1 MKMNRNKIFC
11 LVLLITLLIPAQALA
26 AEPNI
31 LTDSIAVTETV
42 EEADASIQTPAES
55 ITGLSG
61 ATSEPPLPVD
71 MSPKLPV
78 SEETNPP
85 TLEETIASK
94 EIFTP
99 EQSDV
104 SVQEQNTLIDAPSLE
119 NAEQEVFTVEP
130 PPRQLMDKDPA
141 ADVDFM
147 PLNTESWIG
156 KRYGDQLT
164 DRGARI
170 YKELETQFANG
181 TISYQNITYNVRE
194 NGVTKQI
201 VEFCAVYDDTELLAS
216 FKVENV
222 PLDGY
227 KDEYQRRK
235 QEFDSEIAKV
245 YLAFTYDHPEYFW
258 IRTYGNGSAMGK
270 ITYRPVG
277 NGLYTYEINLY
288 ASISYVINEQY
299 KEEAIREQYQS
310 RINQVI
316 NSILGDCSN
325 MPVIAKLAYF
335 DNWLAENNDYNSTA
349 ASTTGYSQIDTR
361 PWNTIGGFLSEC
373 EPVCEGYAKAFQLLC
388 HKIGLNCVTV
398 SSSGHM
404 WNAVELNG
412 DWFYVDSTWDDPV
425 ITGTNKTRDY
435 STREHFLVCSF
446 SDSSHI
452 IAMSLATPAVAS
464 KNYFPASGDWSFNG
478 KQISGYMN
486 TATDRTRYMA
496 LYTTQG
502 KLLKIAPCYSFKWI
516 QTTERTIAPDFS
528 ESVLSQASYIKVF
541 TLSDWTPKEA
551 DVRLP
556 K

>member
-1 MKMNRNKIFC
+1 MNRIKILC
-11 LVLLITLLIPAQALA
+11 LALLITLLIPAQTLA
-26 AEPNI
+26 AEPNVFP
-31 LTDSIAVTETV
+31 DSITVTETD
-42 EEADASIQTPAES
+42 ERAAASMETSAEPANGLLETPLDPA
-55 ITGLSG
+55 
-61 ATSEPPLPVD
+61 LPVD
-71 MSPKLPV
+71 MSSQLPE
-78 SEETNPP
+78 SEEINSTTP
-85 TLEETIASK
+85 EETIASK
-94 EIFTP
+94 EVSTP
-99 EQSDV
+99 KQSEA
-104 SVQEQNTLIDAPSLE
+104 SVQGQDMLKDAPSSE

-141 ADVDFM
+141 ADADFM
-147 PLNTESWIG
+147 PLNTENWTG

-164 DRGARI
+164 ARGARI

-181 TISYQNITYNVRE
+181 TIPYKNVTYNVQE

-201 VEFCAVYDDTELLAS
+201 VEFCAVYDDTEQLAS

-222 PLDGY
+222 PLNGY

-235 QEFDSEIAKV
+235 QEFDAEIANV

-270 ITYRPVG
+270 ITYWPVG

-310 RINQVI
+310 KINQVI

-325 MPVIAKLAYF
+325 MPVVAKLAYF

-349 ASTTGYSQIDTR
+349 ASTTGYSRIDAR

-388 HKIGLNCVTV
+388 HEIGLNCVTV

-404 WNAVELNG
+404 WNAVELDG
-412 DWFYVDSTWDDPV
+412 EWFYVDPTWDDPV
-425 ITGTNKTRDY
+425 ITGINKTSDY

-446 SDSSHI
+446 SDSSHT
-452 IAMSLATPAVAS
+452 IAMSLATPVIAG
-464 KNYFPASGDWSFNG
+464 KNYFPASAGWSFNG
-478 KQISGYMN
+478 KQIHGYTN
-486 TATDRTRYMA
+486 TAADRTRYMA
-496 LYTTQG
+496 LYTAQG

-528 ESVLSQASYIKVF
+528 ESVLSQAAYIKVF

-556 K
+556 